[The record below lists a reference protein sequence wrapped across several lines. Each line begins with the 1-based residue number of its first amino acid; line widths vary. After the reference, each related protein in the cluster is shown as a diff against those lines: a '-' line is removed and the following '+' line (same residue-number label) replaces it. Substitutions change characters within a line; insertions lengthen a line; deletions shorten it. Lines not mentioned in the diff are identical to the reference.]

1 MRNLVIGFMSK
12 FKKWIINIT
21 ILIVVTIVM
30 LLLAEIALRWLD
42 GFRTSTLELR
52 QDVNQ
57 TQPVE

>member
-1 MRNLVIGFMSK
+1 MGK

-42 GFRTSTLELR
+42 GFRMSTLELK

-57 TQPVE
+57 TQSVE

>member
-1 MRNLVIGFMSK
+1 MGK
-12 FKKWIINIT
+12 YKKWVINIT
-21 ILIVVTIVM
+21 ILIVVTIIM

-42 GFRTSTLELR
+42 GFRMSTLELE

>member
-1 MRNLVIGFMSK
+1 MGK
-12 FKKWIINIT
+12 YKKWLVNIT

-42 GFRTSTLELR
+42 GFRMSTLELR

-57 TQPVE
+57 TQPLE